1 MIEHFQD
8 VIKFCQSEHRN
19 ESLLAFSSELE
30 MRDVIQKL
38 RSLSNIK
45 AAAQAIR
52 KSLLEA
58 EFGLE
63 DKFCDAQEL
72 KESWENIVLPTSVC
86 AFFSILFDINQ
97 IKLMTHNLEEH
108 SSVSDGDDSM
118 DEGDNDGDSIFETRK
133 VTKIKSLY
141 QMMLYN
147 VHNGRKK
154 KLLHLMAA
162 HNVYDKCKS
171 RELITTLNRIGVC
184 VSYNEVQRSRKKIG
198 TLFMYG
204 G

>member
-1 MIEHFQD
+1 
-8 VIKFCQSEHRN
+8 
-19 ESLLAFSSELE
+19 

-118 DEGDNDGDSIFETRK
+118 DEGDNDGDSISETRK
-133 VTKIKSLY
+133 SQKLSLSIK
-141 QMMLYN
+141 
-147 VHNGRKK
+147 
-154 KLLHLMAA
+154 
-162 HNVYDKCKS
+162 
-171 RELITTLNRIGVC
+171 
-184 VSYNEVQRSRKKIG
+184 
-198 TLFMYG
+198 
-204 G
+204 